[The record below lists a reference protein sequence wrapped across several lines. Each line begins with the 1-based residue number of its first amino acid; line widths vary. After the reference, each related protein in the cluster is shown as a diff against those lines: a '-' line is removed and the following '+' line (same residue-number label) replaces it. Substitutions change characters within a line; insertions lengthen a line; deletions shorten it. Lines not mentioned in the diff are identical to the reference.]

1 MGYMDKV
8 IEDAKS
14 EPAAD
19 VSQQP
24 DTKSANADG
33 SVQTNEPA
41 ADGAETAVENIQ
53 KRQKDTSSFTKA
65 EKAQYAFRRQ
75 LEKQRNKYE
84 SQIKEI
90 HDSFQKQFDD
100 FKKELADS
108 KPKEAPKNR
117 NDFDTDDEY
126 ISYLVKSQNDAYRK
140 EMEENDAKGRA
151 EKEAVQKA
159 EQEAARQRDE
169 MTGVFK
175 DNIRKTF
182 NDDKS
187 FSEFSAKVNRGIEN
201 GLGEILD
208 NAPAVR
214 DYIFTNPNGVRVLD
228 RMLSDKETFV
238 RIMSNAGNP
247 IAATI
252 EMHEVAREIA
262 AGSQQRSAGTM
273 PKIGKPGA
281 KTGAGNVGIGGS
293 DRDIIRFLRSR
304 R

>member
-1 MGYMDKV
+1 MGFMDKV

-19 VSQQP
+19 VSQQQ
-24 DTKSANADG
+24 DTNSSNADG

-41 ADGAETAVENIQ
+41 DGAETEVENIQ

-182 NDDKS
+182 NDEKS

-238 RIMSNAGNP
+238 RVMSNAGNP

-262 AGSQQRSAGTM
+262 AGSQPRPAGTM

-281 KTGAGNVGIGGS
+281 KTGSGNVGIGGS

>member
-8 IEDAKS
+8 IEEAKS

-19 VSQQP
+19 VSQQQ
-24 DTKSANADG
+24 DTNSSNADG
-33 SVQTNEPA
+33 SVQTNEP

-117 NDFDTDDEY
+117 NDFGTDDEY

-169 MTGVFK
+169 MTGIFK

-238 RIMSNAGNP
+238 RVMSNAGNP

-262 AGSQQRSAGTM
+262 AGSQPRSAGTM

>member
-8 IEDAKS
+8 IEEAKS

-24 DTKSANADG
+24 DTNSANAAG
-33 SVQTNEPA
+33 SVQTNEPEA
-41 ADGAETAVENIQ
+41 VGAETAVENIQ
-53 KRQKDTSSFTKA
+53 KRQKATPSFTNE

-140 EMEENDAKGRA
+140 EMEENDAKSRA

-187 FSEFSAKVNRGIEN
+187 FAEFSAKVNRGIEN

-238 RIMSNAGNP
+238 RVMSNAGNP

-262 AGSQQRSAGTM
+262 AGSQQRPASTM

>member
-19 VSQQP
+19 VSQQQ
-24 DTKSANADG
+24 DTNSSNADG
-33 SVQTNEPA
+33 SVQTNEP

-169 MTGVFK
+169 MTGIFK

-182 NDDKS
+182 NDDKT

-262 AGSQQRSAGTM
+262 AGSQPRSAGTM